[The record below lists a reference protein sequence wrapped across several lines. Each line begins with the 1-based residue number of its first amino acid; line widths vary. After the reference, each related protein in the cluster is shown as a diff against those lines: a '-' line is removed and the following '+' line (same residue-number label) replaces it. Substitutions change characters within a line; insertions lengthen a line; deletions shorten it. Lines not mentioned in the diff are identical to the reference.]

1 MGTTRAVHGADGRTD
16 GRVSRN
22 RKTREDVVV
31 QKLYGL
37 MIARDEDDIIEQ
49 NIEHALKYCDKII
62 ALDHMSSDETW
73 AKMQQLESRTKGRV
87 VAHRRLEV
95 PFSDGLRAVGY
106 NAFHRELSK
115 DDWWM
120 RLDADEFV
128 NEDPHDAMARA
139 SQEGADFI
147 RGNMVNFDVTD
158 RDLADIESG
167 RDARSTSIELRRRY
181 YRVNWR
187 EYRLFRNDPDVV
199 WDVAVDRNFPQNL
212 FYKRRGSKE
221 LFFRHYGDRD
231 VAQMTKRI
239 AKRIGSAEFPHVQ
252 EAEWRKYVKPARRYH
267 YHTPGRPIRYN
278 PLIDFWPR
286 RLWLEVKRRATGA
299 AK

>member
-1 MGTTRAVHGADGRTD
+1 MM
-16 GRVSRN
+16 
-22 RKTREDVVV
+22 

-49 NIEHALKYCDKII
+49 NVLHALKYCDKII
-62 ALDHMSSDETW
+62 ALDHMSTDETW
-73 AKMQQLESRTKGRV
+73 AILKRLESQTDGKL
-87 VAHRRLEV
+87 VAYQRLDV
-95 PFSDGLRAVGY
+95 PFSDGLRAIAY

-128 NEDPHDAMARA
+128 NEDPHIAMAQA
-139 SQEGADFI
+139 SKEGADFI
-147 RGNMVNFDVTD
+147 RGDMVNFDVTD
-158 RDLADIESG
+158 RDLEEIEAG
-167 RDARSTSIELRRRY
+167 RDTRSAPIELRRRY

-187 EYRLFRNDPDVV
+187 EYRLFRNDPEVE
-199 WDVAVDRNFPQNL
+199 WNVAINRNFPQNL
-212 FYKRRGSKE
+212 SSKLLCSKA

-239 AKRIGSAEFPHVQ
+239 AKRIGSPEFPHVQ
-252 EAEWRKYVKPARRYH
+252 ETEWRKYVKPAKNYH
-267 YHTPGRPIRYN
+267 YYTPGAPIKYN
-278 PLIDFWPR
+278 PWIDFWPR
-286 RLWLEVKRRATGA
+286 RLWIEAKRRLKGA